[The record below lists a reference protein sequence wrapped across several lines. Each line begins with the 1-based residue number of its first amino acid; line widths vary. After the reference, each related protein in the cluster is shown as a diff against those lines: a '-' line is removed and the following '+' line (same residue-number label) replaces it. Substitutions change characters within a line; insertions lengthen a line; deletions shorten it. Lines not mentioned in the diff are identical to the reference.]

1 MEKNKIKENKMGVMP
16 TGKLLFSMAL
26 PMMISMLV
34 QALYNVVDSV
44 YVAQL
49 SQDALN
55 AVSLSF
61 PIQNLMIALGSG
73 IGVGMNALLSK
84 SLGEKNYEQA
94 NKYAENGIFLS
105 LLVCYT
111 AYIRAYGRKVVFRF
125 TDGYS
130 GHSAGRR
137 GLFNNMLL
145 RLFRAFWSDDF

>member
-34 QALYNVVDSV
+34 HALYNVVDSV

-73 IGVGMNALLSK
+73 IGVGMKRFYQKL
-84 SLGEKNYEQA
+84 
-94 NKYAENGIFLS
+94 
-105 LLVCYT
+105 
-111 AYIRAYGRKVVFRF
+111 RRKE
-125 TDGYS
+125 
-130 GHSAGRR
+130 
-137 GLFNNMLL
+137 L
-145 RLFRAFWSDDF
+145 

>member
-61 PIQNLMIALGSG
+61 TIDG
-73 IGVGMNALLSK
+73 IG
-84 SLGEKNYEQA
+84 LGI
-94 NKYAENGIFLS
+94 G
-105 LLVCYT
+105 
-111 AYIRAYGRKVVFRF
+111 
-125 TDGYS
+125 
-130 GHSAGRR
+130 
-137 GLFNNMLL
+137 
-145 RLFRAFWSDDF
+145 